1 MLVLHEVWA
10 MVVRL
15 GMSESFFFVALDL
28 PTALAACHEGMP
40 VIFFSSPLEG
50 SAWLPPRAS
59 EKFASTKDRVYEAK
73 YGLAIALAREQV
85 DFLFFEMDCFMLQH
99 PLRAVR
105 GKLNERT
112 KDNPLLRTTA

>member
-1 MLVLHEVWA
+1 